1 MRQWLNVCSTSRLIL
16 WWRWVF
22 LVAAGGLWL
31 MPLFWT
37 GWTGKRLWNLPAGVR
52 YQYHVAALFTQRAL
66 YWSDYHLEFQDL
78 TGTWHE
84 LPEAMVFPM
93 SALGSRTRY
102 DRLMTGLARQ
112 KTVTQKALHGRLVS
126 HILQSLQRSAGLGV
140 IQQIH
145 GLRLVR
151 SKWVVGS
158 PEMRMTSGAW
168 QRPLS
173 TTVPKSQRTVLA
185 SYRLSKGRVMTGETA
200 GKTHLSS
207 SASGPPKQVVRQ
219 SDAEKRPAESP
230 RQLPPLTPGAISR
243 STGLRD
249 RLTPPLPDMPRGLP
263 GRENPS
269 EKQTDSQRGDRTP

>member
-1 MRQWLNVCSTSRLIL
+1 MRQLLNVCSTGRLIL
-16 WWRWVF
+16 CGRLVF

-37 GWTGKRLWNLPAGVR
+37 GWTGKRLWHLPAGIR

-78 TGTWHE
+78 SGTWHE

-102 DRLMTGLARQ
+102 DRLMSGLARQ
-112 KTVTQKALHGRLVS
+112 KTVTQKVLHGRLVS

-173 TTVPKSQRTVLA
+173 TTIPKSQRTVLA
-185 SYRLSKGRVMTGETA
+185 SYRISNGRVMTGETA
-200 GKTHLSS
+200 GKTRLST
-207 SASGPPKQVVRQ
+207 SAPPKQAVRE
-219 SDAEKRPAESP
+219 SDAEKRPAESS
-230 RQLPPLTPGAISR
+230 RQVPPLTPGTISR
-243 STGLRD
+243 SSGLRD

-263 GRENPS
+263 GRETPS
-269 EKQTDSQRGDRTP
+269 EKKPDRQKGVSTP